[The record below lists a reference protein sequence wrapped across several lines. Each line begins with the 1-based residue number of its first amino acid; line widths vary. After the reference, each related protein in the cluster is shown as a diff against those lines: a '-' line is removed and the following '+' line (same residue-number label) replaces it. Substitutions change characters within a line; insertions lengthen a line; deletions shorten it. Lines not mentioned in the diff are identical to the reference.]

1 VNKLVDTNTAVDA
14 NMANKLVDANT
25 VVNADRANEMVVASS
40 RVVGFFNLN
49 IREKPV
55 PPKHSVEPSF

>member
-1 VNKLVDTNTAVDA
+1 MNKLVDTNTAVDA

-25 VVNADRANEMVVASS
+25 AVNADMANEMVVPSS

-49 IREKPV
+49 IRGKTS
-55 PPKHSVEPSF
+55 PPQTQCEAQF